1 MFAMAVKMSRTWQ
14 GVPACGSGCLGTSS
28 NLWLPCAVEV
38 ACDVW
43 KGVSHDEVQSTCP
56 LRSHCVSVSGDSL
69 PRQDHV
75 VRFNEMAEEAA
86 MNKADIVAE
95 AAFVRHQTRCGEHL
109 K

>member
-1 MFAMAVKMSRTWQ
+1 MCLHVA
-14 GVPACGSGCLGTSS
+14 SGCLGMSS

-38 ACDVW
+38 AL
-43 KGVSHDEVQSTCP
+43 GVSHCP

-69 PRQDHV
+69 PRQDYV

-86 MNKADIVAE
+86 MNKADILAE